1 MDLDRI
7 YANGDVIPG
16 AAEFPPRWQ
25 AQAAAFRASLGARA
39 RLDLPYGSGARQ
51 RFDLFLPEGT
61 PKGLM
66 VFVHGGWWVAF
77 DKSTWSHLAAGAVAR
92 GWAVAMPSYTL
103 APEARIA
110 AITREISA
118 AVVAAAAE
126 VAGPIVVTGHSA
138 GGHLAARMAC
148 ADVPLS
154 AEVAARITRVVPI
167 SPLVELELLMPL
179 ATNTKLQ
186 IDAEEAR
193 RESPNRHIP
202 RAGIALHV
210 TVGAQERASF
220 IFHARH
226 LSEDWACDWSTIAGR
241 HHFDVLD
248 GLTQADD
255 PLTRL
260 VLGA

>member
-16 AAEFPPRWQ
+16 GADYPARWAAE
-25 AQAAAFRASLGARA
+25 AAAFRGQMGARA
-39 RLDLPYGSGARQ
+39 RLDLPYGAGERQ

-66 VFVHGGWWVAF
+66 VFVHGGWWLAF

-103 APEARIA
+103 APEARIS
-110 AITREISA
+110 AITREIAS

-138 GGHLAARMAC
+138 GGHLSARMAC
-148 ADVPLS
+148 ADVALT

-167 SPLVELELLMPL
+167 SPLAELELLMPL
-179 ATNTKLQ
+179 AANQKLQ

-193 RESPNRHIP
+193 RESPTRHLP

-210 TVGAQERASF
+210 TVGADERAAF

-226 LSEDWACDWSTIAGR
+226 LSEEWSCDWSLVPDT
-241 HHFDVLD
+241 HHFNVLD
-248 GLTQADD
+248 GLCRADD

-260 VLGA
+260 VLGE